1 MVFSL
6 GENLTCA
13 ILAKKAGKIQ
23 IVKNFS
29 VYSGDLSFRRF
40 ILSCRRG
47 EIREARGIGIKFLR
61 IITPLGYQTNPARAA
76 HYNSTNRLTG
86 TGPGSSLAKH
96 RRIWDFLIA
105 EWRRAADRTLCGLY
119 MYVYVCTHTCVFI
132 CFMTS
137 AAVLLHTF
145 MFKEFILEFFEKS
158 KASRGIF

>member
-1 MVFSL
+1 MVFSF

-13 ILAKKAGKIQ
+13 ILAKKAEKIQ

-76 HYNSTNRLTG
+76 HYNSTNRLNWYRSRIL
-86 TGPGSSLAKH
+86 SSKTSEDMGFPDCGMAP
-96 RRIWDFLIA
+96 RR
-105 EWRRAADRTLCGLY
+105 R
-119 MYVYVCTHTCVFI
+119 
-132 CFMTS
+132 
-137 AAVLLHTF
+137 
-145 MFKEFILEFFEKS
+145 
-158 KASRGIF
+158 